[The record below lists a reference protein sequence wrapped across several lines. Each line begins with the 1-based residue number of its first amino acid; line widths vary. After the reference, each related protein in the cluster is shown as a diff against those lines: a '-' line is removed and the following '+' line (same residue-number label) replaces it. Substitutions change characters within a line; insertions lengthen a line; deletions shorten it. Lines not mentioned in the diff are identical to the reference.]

1 MDAMGVFSSWVTALI
16 KLSCCSLRRISRTRK
31 LVFTIIPAIS
41 TAKKI
46 TPRNNMTPSR
56 QLRMIQPTLSAT
68 ASATRHTPST
78 IKNAIVLRREVI
90 RMEAA
95 VLDDFILLW
104 MRTSGYDPKDDLV
117 LRPRKGPSAYA
128 TETADGRASTVC
140 MLAMARCPAQKN
152 SASDPP
158 PSTDGRVVRD
168 EQEQHPD

>member
-31 LVFTIIPAIS
+31 LVFTI
-41 TAKKI
+41 
-46 TPRNNMTPSR
+46 
-56 QLRMIQPTLSAT
+56 IQPTLSAT

-158 PSTDGRVVRD
+158 
-168 EQEQHPD
+168 